1 MMLLKRISQ
10 IGVSIGLFLFPFFVH
25 AQAVTLINPLG
36 EGSNDPRLLIGRLI
50 AAVLSIVGS
59 LALLM
64 FLYGGLIW
72 ITSMGE
78 SDKVMKGKKILIWAT
93 LGLVIVASAYVIVN
107 AIILGLTTG
116 SATGAATT

>member
-1 MMLLKRISQ
+1 MKLLKRISQ
-10 IGVSIGLFLFPFFVH
+10 VGVSLGLLLLPVFVR
-25 AQAVTLINPLG
+25 AQEAVTLINPLG

-50 AAVLSIVGS
+50 AAVLSVIGS
-59 LALLM
+59 LTLLM

-107 AIILGLTTG
+107 AIVLGLTTG
-116 SATGAATT
+116 SVTGTA

>member
-1 MMLLKRISQ
+1 MLLKRISQ

-116 SATGAATT
+116 NVTTT